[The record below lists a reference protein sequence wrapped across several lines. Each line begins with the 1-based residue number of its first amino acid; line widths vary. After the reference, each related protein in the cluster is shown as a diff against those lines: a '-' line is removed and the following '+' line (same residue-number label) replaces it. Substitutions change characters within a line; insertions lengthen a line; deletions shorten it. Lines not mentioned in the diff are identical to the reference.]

1 MRGSRGRLTLD
12 PVAPEEATRH
22 LEPLRTVTR
31 LMDQAV
37 RVPGSPIRFGLDA
50 LIGLLPGIGD
60 VVGGVISTWF
70 LVTGARLGAPP
81 TVLARMGLNVA
92 VDALLGAIPLLG
104 DLFDVGWKA
113 NVRNLA
119 LLESHVSDPLATRRQ
134 STWALGVTVVAVLL
148 TLGSI
153 LVAALWVGGR
163 VLGWVQTSI

>member
-1 MRGSRGRLTLD
+1 
-12 PVAPEEATRH
+12 
-22 LEPLRTVTR
+22 
-31 LMDQAV
+31 MDQAV
-37 RVPGSPIRFGLDA
+37 RIPGSPIRFGLDA

-81 TVLARMGLNVA
+81 AVLARMGLNVA

-119 LLESHVSDPLATRRQ
+119 LLEAHVSDPLATRRR
-134 STWALGVTVVAVLL
+134 STWVLGGTAAVVLL
-148 TLGSI
+148 TLGAI
-153 LVAALWVGGR
+153 MVAALWVGWQL
-163 VLGWVQTSI
+163 LGWIRASI